1 MAVISR
7 SQAEKVFSIDA
18 WRGVNESPDSD
29 GGLRPGEAARMVNF
43 AVTREGALIKRP
55 GTRTVMGL
63 ASGYS
68 VSVSPEA
75 ETVRTDLNAPAWSV
89 TAYPAVT
96 VSDAGVLELL
106 GEPVTVTAAELSSYA
121 SYYCQLQGGAV
132 YRLGVL
138 EYDPPGEGVAV
149 PGGKVVYGT
158 TVEQL
163 VLGTQLGGN
172 LYKTVRVSSGAV
184 VLEDRVE
191 STDPV
196 GRYFWW
202 YGRAYRA
209 EAVLDTV
216 YTPYG
221 AALRMRC
228 SPVLSALDDVYRWK
242 FYPVSA
248 QPTAGV
254 TPVQGI
260 WSGRV
265 AGQEVMVA
273 ACSGHLWSLMEQDGQ
288 WTKRDLGALPTPGRV
303 TMFGFGDKLYILNGE
318 EYYVWD
324 GATISTVAGYRPLVA
339 VSVPPSGG
347 GETLERVNRLT
358 GKRRAR
364 FSPDGTAKTFTLP
377 EKGFLTVD
385 YARVVGGQ
393 DLTVT
398 AQDPASGTVTFASA
412 PAEGTN
418 TVEIGYTMP
427 NALREQVTKMRYA
440 EVYNGATDSRVFLYG
455 DGSNRAVYSDL
466 DHDGAPTAEY
476 FPDLNEVAV
485 GDANTPVTAMI
496 RHYDR
501 LLVFKLDSAYSV
513 SYDTVTL
520 PDGSVTAGFYV
531 RPVNRDIGSAAFGQA
546 CLVVNQP
553 RTLDAGGIYEW
564 TAASSY
570 GNITLDQRNARRV
583 SHPVERTLREMDLG
597 AAAAFYD
604 KIGGFFYVAQG
615 GRAVVQNTENG
626 AWFTY
631 SGFPAVCFIVYR
643 DELYIGTEEGT
654 IRHVSRGY
662 FSDDGTPIQAV
673 WESGAM
679 DFGARSLTK
688 AASEIYVTLRPEQN
702 AQVKVTVRTN
712 LRGDWGQDT
721 LGAESEAPWQTA
733 AAGLMSFRA
742 LSFAHFSF
750 GTNRLPRIRRL
761 RLRVKKF
768 AALRLVFETN
778 TNWSTAT
785 ILGADIRV
793 RGLGAVR

>member
-1 MAVISR
+1 MAVIPR
-7 SQAEKVFSIDA
+7 NQAEKTLSINA
-18 WRGVNESPDSD
+18 WLGVNESPDSD

-63 ASGYS
+63 ASEYS

-75 ETVRTDLNAPAWSV
+75 EVVRTDLNAPAWSV

-96 VSDAGVLELL
+96 VNDAGVLELL
-106 GEPVTVTAAELSSYA
+106 GEPVTVTAANLQSYTT
-121 SYYCQLQGGAV
+121 YYCQLQGAV
-132 YRLGVL
+132 YRLGTVEL
-138 EYDPPGEGVAV
+138 EEPAEGVAV
-149 PGGKVVYGT
+149 PGGKVILGERTSITITHPEFYNAIRVENGKLIAEDRASYASGQYVRWWGGSSTWLFESIWLIDISPNYGGIYQLT
-158 TVEQL
+158 GRPVTVAGDNRYHWKFHH
-163 VLGTQLGGN
+163 VAAVPT
-172 LYKTVRVSSGAV
+172 SGA
-184 VLEDRVE
+184 
-191 STDPV
+191 
-196 GRYFWW
+196 
-202 YGRAYRA
+202 
-209 EAVLDTV
+209 
-216 YTPYG
+216 
-221 AALRMRC
+221 
-228 SPVLSALDDVYRWK
+228 
-242 FYPVSA
+242 
-248 QPTAGV
+248 

-273 ACSGHLWSLMEQDGQ
+273 ACSGHLWSLTEQDGQ

-324 GATISTVAGYRPLVA
+324 GATISAVAGYRPLVA

-347 GETLERVNRLT
+347 GEALERVNRLT
-358 GKRRAR
+358 GKRRVR

-385 YARVVGGQ
+385 YARIVGGE
-393 DLTVT
+393 DLAV
-398 AQDPASGTVTFASA
+398 ASADPNAGTVTLTAA
-412 PAEGTN
+412 PAAGIN

-427 NALREQVTKMRYA
+427 NTLREQVTRMRCA

-455 DGSNRAVYSDL
+455 DGTNKAVYSDL
-466 DHDGAPTAEY
+466 DYDGVPTAEY

-485 GDANTPVTAMI
+485 GDSNTPVTAMI

-501 LLVFKLDSAYSV
+501 LLVFKLDSAYTV
-513 SYDTVTL
+513 SYDAVTL
-520 PDGSVTAGFYV
+520 PDGTVTAGFFV
-531 RPVNRDIGSAAFGQA
+531 RPVNRDIGSVAYGQA
-546 CLVVNQP
+546 CMVVNQP

-564 TAASSY
+564 VATSSS

-583 SHPVERTLREMDLG
+583 SHRVEQTLREMDLS
-597 AAAAFYD
+597 AATAFYD
-604 KIGGFFYVAQG
+604 KIGQFYYVAQG

-631 SGFPAVCFIVYR
+631 AGFPAVCFIVYR
-643 DELYIGTEEGT
+643 DELFIGTDEGT
-654 IRHVSRGY
+654 IRHVSRNY
-662 FSDDGTPIQAV
+662 FSDDGAPIAAV

-688 AASEIYVTLRPEQN
+688 VSSDIYVTLRPERN
-702 AQVKVTVRTN
+702 AQVKVTIRTN
-712 LRGDWGQDT
+712 LRGDWGHDT
-721 LGAESEAPWQTA
+721 LGAENEAAWQTA
-733 AAGLMSFRA
+733 SAGLMSFRT
-742 LSFAHFSF
+742 LSFARFSF

-761 RLRVKKF
+761 KLRVKKF

-778 TNWSTAT
+778 TNWSAAT